1 MSKLIAALLFLFASA
16 LQAQVSVSLSPVPP
30 KIAKRILNGRAAK
43 TIMPWVAT
51 MKNVGTEPVL
61 VSESAL
67 LRYIPQLQP
76 IDISQMAPL
85 IEEARKNS
93 PLERVANLLTDGMTA
108 ANLEAAT
115 GKLRGSWPK
124 ILGYGLEFLPFVIT
138 RLHANENP
146 VTEVFS
152 LIAWKE
158 PVKLQPGDTATV
170 HVFTARW
177 DIKQIQ
183 PQTFTMQVGAQA
195 VKVAQ

>member
-1 MSKLIAALLFLFASA
+1 MKLLAVSFLLALA
-16 LQAQVSVSLSPVPP
+16 LHAQVSVSLSPVPP
-30 KIAKRILNGRAAK
+30 NIAKRILNGRAAK
-43 TIMPWVAT
+43 TVMPWVAT
-51 MKNVGTEPVL
+51 MRNVGTEPVV

-76 IDISQMAPL
+76 IDIAQMAPL

-93 PLERVANLLTDGMTA
+93 PLERAANGLSDAMTGANLA
-108 ANLEAAT
+108 AAT
-115 GKLRGSWPK
+115 RKLRGSWPE

-146 VTEVFS
+146 VTDVFS

-158 PVKLQPGDTATV
+158 PVKLQPGDTAAV

-177 DIKQIQ
+177 DLKQIQ